1 MARAIKFNQTQIKIA
16 LGYATQTVK
25 PSKIERTDPRAP
37 CSPQPNT
44 AWQQEM

>member
-25 PSKIERTDPRAP
+25 PSKIERTDP
-37 CSPQPNT
+37 QPNT